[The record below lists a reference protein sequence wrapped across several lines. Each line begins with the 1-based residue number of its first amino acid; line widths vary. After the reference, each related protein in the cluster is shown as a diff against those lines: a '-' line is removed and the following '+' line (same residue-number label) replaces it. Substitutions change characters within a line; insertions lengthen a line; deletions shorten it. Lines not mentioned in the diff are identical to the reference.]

1 MRHSSKWRWYA
12 EVFAGYHKKSIFEKV
27 KYPYFQKILPTLD
40 ILIETR
46 RLLNCSY
53 GW

>member
-1 MRHSSKWRWYA
+1 MRHSSKWRGCAEGFAWY
-12 EVFAGYHKKSIFEKV
+12 YKKFIFEKV
-27 KYPYFQKILPTLD
+27 KYPYFQKILPTFD

-53 GW
+53 G